1 MFGKIDEN
9 RCEWQAHSAGIWR
22 FCIDVP
28 SDPKTSLDL
37 LRYFQ
42 KYRTMEVTRGT
53 AYFLDPRDCL
63 PVDDNRELAH
73 HRSSA
78 DSILTE
84 AAVMELKKQ
93 APAGCLLCS
102 VEEWDEEDWD

>member
-1 MFGKIDEN
+1 ME
-9 RCEWQAHSAGIWR
+9 AT
-22 FCIDVP
+22 
-28 SDPKTSLDL
+28 TS
-37 LRYFQ
+37 
-42 KYRTMEVTRGT
+42 T

-63 PVDDNRELAH
+63 PLDDNWEPARR
-73 HRSSA
+73 RSSA

-84 AAVMELKKQ
+84 GAVMELKKQ